1 MKKKPKNLRQVN
13 ALTIIIFVCAIFWL
27 MPLVLIFINSFKPY
41 NDMLQDFLALPK
53 SWSLKMYIETWTKF
67 GFPSLIFN
75 TLLYT
80 FCTVILVVLIAPMAA
95 YKLARTKNRLS
106 KVCFVLIIMPMM
118 VPFQSYMIT
127 LTRLVF
133 ECEADRDKNRIY
145 SGKCRIVYA
154 VGCIHDPWIC
164 KKCAYRSGRVCMY

>member
-53 SWSLKMYIETWTKF
+53 SWSLKMYMETWTKF

-80 FCTVILVVLIAPMAA
+80 FCTVILVVLMAPMAA
-95 YKLARTKNRLS
+95 ISLQEQKADSAKYALS
-106 KVCFVLIIMPMM
+106 DHHADDGSVPVLHDHPDKTG
-118 VPFQSYMIT
+118 FQRES
-127 LTRLVF
+127 
-133 ECEADRDKNRIY
+133 DWNKNRIY
-145 SGKCRIVYA
+145 SGKCRLVYA
-154 VGCIHDPWIC
+154 AGCIHDPWIC

>member
-53 SWSLKMYIETWTKF
+53 SWSLKMYMETWTKF

-80 FCTVILVVLIAPMAA
+80 FCTVILVVLMAPMAA
-95 YKLARTKNRLS
+95 YKLARTKSSMLCS
-106 KVCFVLIIMPMM
+106 DHHADDGSVPVLHDHPDKTG
-118 VPFQSYMIT
+118 FQRES
-127 LTRLVF
+127 
-133 ECEADRDKNRIY
+133 DWNKNRIY
-145 SGKCRIVYA
+145 SGKCRLVYA
-154 VGCIHDPWIC
+154 AGCIHDPWIC